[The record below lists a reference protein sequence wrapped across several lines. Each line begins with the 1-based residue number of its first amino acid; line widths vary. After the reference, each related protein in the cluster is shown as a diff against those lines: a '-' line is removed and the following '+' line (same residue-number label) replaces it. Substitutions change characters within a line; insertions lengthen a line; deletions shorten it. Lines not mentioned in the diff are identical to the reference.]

1 MEKKNYKEKEIN
13 VEEAWE
19 LLLKKYNIIDEIK
32 KNGVFHIKAS
42 QIKEFKEP
50 RLMSKWDSSEQL
62 PKPLKE
68 NKINILP
75 DSRGSYVLG
84 DFLLYEEVPE
94 LKEHITK
101 MPFVELPEYE
111 TIDINSIT
119 SEANA
124 INVLVLSK
132 ILDDFLSTDDN
143 VNTFNGRMGTG
154 RFCFNVDT
162 VRKTKQHI
170 QVNNAQCEIDGG
182 FENDESVVILEAKN
196 VIHKDFHIR
205 QLYYPYRLW
214 SNKVKKP
221 IRLVFSIYSNK
232 IFRLFEYKFEDIN
245 NYSSIKLVQSKNY
258 SLQDTSITIEELK
271 EIQENTEI
279 KYDDNMSN
287 KELPP
292 FIQADNFDRIISLL
306 ENMYDNPMNDK
317 EIAELMHFGVNFNN
331 GKPVYRQSQY
341 YYNAGKYLGLFEKVK
356 DSEKGIVAQLTKLG
370 KKVYKL
376 QYKERQLKLVSLI
389 LEHKIFAE
397 FFEYIINNG
406 VIPDKE
412 IVENR
417 MRELNVC
424 NESQISRR
432 ATSVRKWLYWI
443 FNLTKL

>member
-1 MEKKNYKEKEIN
+1 MGKKNYKDIS

-19 LLLKKYNIIDEIK
+19 LLLEKYNIIDEIK
-32 KNGVFHIKAS
+32 ENGVFHIKAN

-75 DSRGSYVLG
+75 DSRSSYVLG
-84 DFLLYEEVPE
+84 DFLLYEDIPE

-111 TIDINSIT
+111 TIDIDNIT

-124 INVLVLSK
+124 INVLVLTR
-132 ILDDFLSTDDN
+132 ILDDFLSTEDN
-143 VNTFNGRMGTG
+143 ASTFNGRMGTG
-154 RFCFNVDT
+154 TFEFNVNT
-162 VRKTKQHI
+162 VRKTKQYI
-170 QVNNAQCEIDGG
+170 KVNNAQCEIDGG

-196 VIHKDFHIR
+196 VVHKDFHVR

-214 SNKVKKP
+214 SKRVKKT

-245 NYSSIKLVQSKNY
+245 DYSSIKLVQTQNY
-258 SLQDTSITIEELK
+258 SLQDTSISIEELK
-271 EIQENTEI
+271 DIKRNTVI
-279 KYDDNMSN
+279 KYDDNMNN
-287 KELPP
+287 KDLPP

-306 ENMYDNPMNDK
+306 ENMYDNPMNDE

-331 GKPVYRQSQY
+331 NKPVYRQSQY
-341 YYNAGKYLGLFEKVK
+341 YYNAGKYLGLFEKVR
-356 DSEKGIVAQLTKLG
+356 DLEKGTTSCLTKLG
-370 KKVYKL
+370 RTIYKL
-376 QYKERQLKLVSLI
+376 QYKERQLRLVSLI
-389 LEHKIFAE
+389 LEHKIFNE
-397 FFEYIINNG
+397 FFDYVINNG
-406 VIPDKE
+406 DIPDKN
-412 IVENR
+412 IVRHR

-424 NESQISRR
+424 NESQIDRR
-432 ATSVRKWLYWI
+432 ATSVRKWLCWI